1 MTTHPQVWIEN
12 PIGEFIG
19 VDEGLADFL
28 KQIWA
33 EGYVTRYSCQ
43 GTDKKPPYIMFPY
56 PKQAEQFME
65 QYGGWM
71 PDGPWD
77 GGAAVVR
84 AFNIERKSNE

>member
-1 MTTHPQVWIEN
+1 MTRHPQVWIEN
-12 PIGEFIG
+12 PIGEYIG

-28 KQIWA
+28 THIWA

-43 GTDKKPPYIMFPY
+43 GGGEKEPYIMFPY
-56 PKQAEQFME
+56 PEQARRFTE

-77 GGAAVVR
+77 RGAAVVR
-84 AFNIERKSNE
+84 GFRIDREYL